1 MKIAITS
8 QNAKSVT
15 AHAGRCRKFW
25 LYELPNGS
33 TRIDKQFIELDIN
46 ETLHAMQSHLPA
58 KLAGIDVL
66 ITANLGDSLRN
77 KLDKAGVTTHLAVDT
92 TPDIAVLNYLAGE
105 RRPN

>member
-25 LYELPNGS
+25 LYELPDDS
-33 TRIDKQFIELDIN
+33 THIDKQFIELDID
-46 ETLHAMQSHLPA
+46 ETLHTMQSHLPA
-58 KLAGIDVL
+58 KLADIDVL

-77 KLDKAGVTTHLAVDT
+77 KLAKAGVVTHLVADI

-105 RRPN
+105 KQPN